1 MEPTQE
7 NMKHLANF
15 LGQTLLPDPA
25 VRKQAEHQL
34 SAAKLQPGYSGLLL
48 HLVVQAD
55 FPAEIRLQGAIQF
68 KNLINQHWEANEH
81 SDFQLPDA
89 DKIAVKRAIVG
100 AMMAVPEKLQI
111 FVSEALGTISN
122 ADFPLDQKWPELI
135 PQLMQSMESQ
145 DPSIVIATLRTT
157 HAITRKYRTASQ
169 TEVLWNEI
177 LFMLKQ
183 THDRLLNTHTSC
195 IALIQQSAGNKALLD
210 LLFQTLELIA
220 KIFYDLNYQDIPEV
234 DYISSTNPTRVDF
247 IPCFFL

>member
-1 MEPTQE
+1 MEPTPE

-15 LGQTLLPDPA
+15 LGQTLQPDPA

-34 SAAKLQPGYSGLLL
+34 SAAKLQPGYAGLLL

-81 SDFQLPDA
+81 SDFQLPEA
-89 DKIAVKRAIVG
+89 DKVVVKRAIVG

-111 FVSEALGTISN
+111 FVSDALGTISN
-122 ADFPLDQKWPELI
+122 ADFPLDQKWPELM
-135 PQLMQSMESQ
+135 PQLMQSLASQ

-183 THDRLLNTHTSC
+183 THDRLLSTHTSC
-195 IALIQQSAGNKALLD
+195 IALAQQSAGNKPILE
-210 LLFQTLELIA
+210 LLFQTLEIVA
-220 KIFYDLNYQDIPEV
+220 KIFYDLNFQDIPEV
-234 DYISSTNPTRVDF
+234 RVET
-247 IPCFFL
+247 CLCH